1 MARPKGEP
9 RKQTCFTLDTAI
21 LQRLQDYSDRTYVP
35 KAKVIQ
41 LAIVE
46 YLDKMEDNNK

>member
-9 RKQTCFTLDTAI
+9 RKQTCFTLDKSV

-35 KAKVIQ
+35 KAKVVQ
-41 LAIVE
+41 VAIVE
-46 YLDKMEDNNK
+46 YLDKMEGNNR